1 MGSEILQRQ
10 RVVRQR
16 TERGIDVAEGEV
28 EGSKNIT
35 RIRTAL
41 LLDKRYWNHGIDDL
55 NGQKD
60 FPRDFPTWLSVMAW
74 EARRIPALRA
84 GRIRGYSNRENNEL
98 FSLSKRQLTAFAKL
112 SYEKRDFARKVV
124 MLNRHFN
131 DTLSRTQE
139 KRNPFLFTTLEQ
151 QAKR

>member
-16 TERGIDVAEGEV
+16 TERGIRVAEGEV
-28 EGSKNIT
+28 GGSKNIT
-35 RIRTAL
+35 RLRTAL
-41 LLDKRYWNHGIDDL
+41 LLDKRYWNHGIDGL

-60 FPRDFPTWLSVMAW
+60 FPRDFPTWLSVMVW
-74 EARRIPALRA
+74 EARRIPALCA
-84 GRIRGYSNRENNEL
+84 SRIRGYSNRENNKL
-98 FSLSKRQLTAFAKL
+98 FSLSKQPLTAFAKL
-112 SYEKRDFARKVV
+112 SYGKRDFSRKVA

-131 DTLSRTQE
+131 DTLSRTQR
-139 KRNPFLFTTLEQ
+139 KRNPFLFTTLDQ